1 MLNKH
6 NTVLARRGPLYA
18 TNVFLSSALSDFDT
32 NDLVI
37 VPIVLNN
44 LTTND
49 LKIFA
54 DDGFDLSYIVI
65 N

>member
-1 MLNKH
+1 VLNKH

-18 TNVFLSSALSDFDT
+18 TGVFLSSALSDFDT

-44 LTTND
+44 LNTND